1 MAAPSLDRQTI
12 LRAVQSWPAE
22 EQMALVREILEQ
34 APAPIVEE
42 PRVAPNSAS
51 LAGLIA
57 NGKTPPTDEEVAQ
70 WLDERRAAK
79 YGG

>member
-1 MAAPSLDRQTI
+1 MAAPTLHRQTI
-12 LRAVQSWPAE
+12 LRTVQALPPE
-22 EQMALVREILEQ
+22 EQIALVREILEQ
-34 APAPIVEE
+34 VPAPIVEE
-42 PRVAPNSAS
+42 PRQPPNSAG

-70 WLDERRAAK
+70 WLDERRSAK